1 MPWTNLFVHANDV
14 RNVDE
19 LSDFLSSLKGYF
31 MSFHSK
37 QSGVTLIEMMVV
49 IAIMAIFAGIAIP
62 NYLAWLPK
70 SRLNGAARQVM
81 GDLMA
86 ARMKAVSLNHSVK
99 VFFYSN
105 YQYKICDDVNNDDT
119 VNDGE
124 GDVQLRNIQN
134 EYSDVTFDS
143 SNPPDPV
150 FSSRGTATN
159 PTITLQNSSGSKNIT
174 ISLAGRVKIN

>member
-1 MPWTNLFVHANDV
+1 MRLCN
-14 RNVDE
+14 
-19 LSDFLSSLKGYF
+19 
-31 MSFHSK
+31 K
-37 QSGVTLIEMMVV
+37 QSGFTLIELMII
-49 IAIMAIFAGIAIP
+49 IAIMAIFAAIAVP
-62 NYLAWLPK
+62 NFLSYLPK

-105 YQYKICDDVNNDDT
+105 HEYKICDDADNSGT
-119 VNDGE
+119 VADGE
-124 GDVQLRNIQN
+124 GDVQLRDIQS

-159 PTITLQNSSGSKNIT
+159 PTITLQNSTGSKDIT
-174 ISLAGRVKIN
+174 ISIAGRVKIN

>member
-1 MPWTNLFVHANDV
+1 M
-14 RNVDE
+14 
-19 LSDFLSSLKGYF
+19 SL
-31 MSFHSK
+31 HNK
-37 QSGVTLIEMMVV
+37 QSGFTLIEMMIV
-49 IAIMAIFAGIAIP
+49 IAIMGIFAGIAIP

-81 GDLMA
+81 GDLML
-86 ARMKAVSLNHSVK
+86 ARMRAVSLNHSVK

-105 YQYKICDDVNNDDT
+105 HQYMICDDADNNGIVADP
-119 VNDGE
+119 E
-124 GDVQLRNIQN
+124 GDVQLRDIQN

-159 PTITLQNSSGSKNIT
+159 PTIILQNSSGSKDIT
-174 ISLAGRVKIN
+174 ISIAGRVKIN